1 MTSHRSCTPVRD
13 DSLRG
18 RHARS
23 GEDRLSS
30 VASDERYSERP
41 CCHGSRG
48 PSQWERGLCAPYHA
62 GNGKAAKAGAR
73 RTRESAALCDWY
85 ASNGPRLIADEPTTV
100 ENDKVYVSYLDLSL
114 LGLIRLRAGRFVC
127 IIVRSIESPGEILRS
142 TEQPVRHRRC
152 SAG

>member
-30 VASDERYSERP
+30 VASDERYRASGHAVTARGVLRNGSEDFARLIT
-41 CCHGSRG
+41 
-48 PSQWERGLCAPYHA
+48 QEM
-62 GNGKAAKAGAR
+62 GKPLKQAR
-73 RTRESAALCDWY
+73 DELEKCAALCDWY

-100 ENDKVYVSYLDLSL
+100 ENDKAYVSYLHLSL

-127 IIVRSIESPGEILRS
+127 NHRSKYRIPWRNIMINR
-142 TEQPVRHRRC
+142 TTR
-152 SAG
+152 